1 MLATLSF
8 YYAFMLLLLKRSST
22 VHALV
27 SNSSNNIMN

>member
-8 YYAFMLLLLKRSST
+8 YYAFMLLKRSST

-27 SNSSNNIMN
+27 PNSSNNIMN